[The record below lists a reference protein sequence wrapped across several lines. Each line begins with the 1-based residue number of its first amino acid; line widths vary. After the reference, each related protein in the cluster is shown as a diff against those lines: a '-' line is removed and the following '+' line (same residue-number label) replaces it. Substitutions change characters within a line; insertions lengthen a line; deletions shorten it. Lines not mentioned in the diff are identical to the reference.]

1 MTEISGEVEKL
12 KTLATNKQIYSF
24 EREEAIR
31 ALGDIGNKEAA
42 LVLLDIANDR
52 GLYSFERVLALSKAR
67 EILSAE
73 KI

>member
-1 MTEISGEVEKL
+1 MTEISEEVEKL
-12 KTLATNKQIYSF
+12 KTIATNKQIYSF
-24 EREEAIR
+24 EREQAIR
-31 ALGDIGNKEAA
+31 ALGDIGNRKAA

-52 GLYSFERVLALSKAR
+52 GLYSFERMLALSKAR